1 MELRSP
7 VGNLI
12 YDIDVLHRILRHS
25 YSLKCDKHLYISK
38 DAEIPEESS
47 TFTSV
52 YLRLRILE
60 PIIIM
65 AIVQFINSS

>member
-12 YDIDVLHRILRHS
+12 YDIDVLLRILRHS

-38 DAEIPEESS
+38 DAEIPEESPILQ
-47 TFTSV
+47 V
-52 YLRLRILE
+52 YI
-60 PIIIM
+60 
-65 AIVQFINSS
+65 

>member
-12 YDIDVLHRILRHS
+12 YDIDVLLRILRHS
-25 YSLKCDKHLYISK
+25 QSLKCDKHLYINK
-38 DAEIPEESS
+38 DAEIAEKSP

-52 YLRLRILE
+52 YLRLKSL
-60 PIIIM
+60 
-65 AIVQFINSS
+65 